1 MNTKYYYLIMS
12 QKDMIQNQVLEE
24 LLRERTNY
32 YLAKNKKSDF
42 WVSMS
47 PSFIKDLKL
56 EEKILKTNFYIQHKN
71 TINSFTD
78 YNFYSSLI
86 SVDKDFI
93 NWIHLRL
100 GYFED
105 LDKILN
111 VKDKGNYVSDGV
123 CGSFDLTDINS
134 SSVLQSNKT
143 LINPDLI
150 IDKYKAVLNMSYS
163 TIN

>member
-42 WVSMS
+42 WISMS
-47 PSFIKDLKL
+47 PMFIKELKL
-56 EEKILKTNFYIQHKN
+56 DAKIVRANFYKQNREQI
-71 TINSFTD
+71 TSSTD
-78 YNFYSSLI
+78 YEFYSSLV

-105 LDKILN
+105 
-111 VKDKGNYVSDGV
+111 
-123 CGSFDLTDINS
+123 
-134 SSVLQSNKT
+134 
-143 LINPDLI
+143 
-150 IDKYKAVLNMSYS
+150 
-163 TIN
+163 

>member
-47 PSFIKDLKL
+47 PFFIKDLKL
-56 EEKILKTNFYIQHKN
+56 EEKILKTNFYIQNKN
-71 TINSFTD
+71 VINSFTD

-123 CGSFDLTDINS
+123 CGSFDLMDVNS
-134 SSVLQSNKT
+134 SLVLQSNKT
-143 LINPDLI
+143 LINPI
-150 IDKYKAVLNMSYS
+150 S
-163 TIN
+163 

>member
-56 EEKILKTNFYIQHKN
+56 DEKILKTNFYIQHKN

-111 VKDKGNYVSDGV
+111 LKDKGNYVSDGV